1 MSQNKPMGETG
12 GRGSNGKRPEPPPPT
27 TPPPTT
33 AGVLAV
39 KMGLRSGNT

>member
-27 TPPPTT
+27 T
-33 AGVLAV
+33 AGMLAI
-39 KMGLRSGNT
+39 KMGLRGGNT